1 MSTPDPTVAPAFTA
15 APAPAFTLTPEQA
28 FNLLVEQQ
36 ELLRQRDAQL
46 LALQQQQD
54 QTKSEVIKA
63 ELEQNDL
70 FTKRARPMVVY
81 AGLVFIFLNYVLF
94 PAIALLHSNQ
104 AIAPLELPEDFWWA
118 WGGIVATWSIGRSF
132 EKTGASNRVT
142 RMITGSKVSAAASV
156 IGSNDGAV
164 G

>member
-15 APAPAFTLTPEQA
+15 APASTLTSEQA

-36 ELLRQRDAQL
+36 EVLRQREAQL

-54 QTKSEVIKA
+54 QTKNEVIKA
-63 ELEQNDL
+63 ELDQNDL

-94 PAIALLHSNQ
+94 PAIALLHSGKQ
-104 AIAPLELPEDFWWA
+104 IKPLALPEDFWWA

-142 RMITGSKVSAAASV
+142 RLITGSKVSAAASV
-156 IGSNDGAV
+156 LGSNDGAV

>member
-15 APAPAFTLTPEQA
+15 APAPTLTPEQA

-36 ELLRQRDAQL
+36 QLLRQREAEL
-46 LALQQQQD
+46 HALQQQQD

-94 PAIALLHSNQ
+94 PAIAHLANREPPTLT
-104 AIAPLELPEDFWWA
+104 LPEDFWWA

-132 EKTGASNRVT
+132 EKTSSSNRVT

-156 IGSNDGAV
+156 LGSSDGAV